1 MNLSWAEG
9 LRAVRRWRRSGA
21 LTDALNRART
31 GAHERRASERPRRRS
46 RISGLTLR
54 ILAINLFAVAIPLFG
69 LLYMDRYQDNLIAAE
84 LEALTRQ
91 GSIFSKGV
99 AALAVEPEFSE
110 ATELSKDLVRR
121 MVRHASDQFG
131 TRLRL
136 FAPDGHLM
144 ADSNSFGR
152 KGGVVQIRPLPPPR
166 EAGFDP
172 GAWADELYD
181 LLVNRLPRRG
191 DFPRYVETVNQS
203 AADYPEAVDAL
214 RGRRAQ
220 AVRTGP
226 DGGLILTSAV
236 PVRRYK
242 QVLGAL
248 MLSIDG
254 HEIDDAMRDVRFEIL
269 GVFAFVF
276 AVTIL
281 LSLYL
286 AGTITRPVQR
296 LAAAAERIRRDRNRE
311 TEIPAFE
318 GRGDE
323 IGDLAR
329 AMREMTEALW
339 QRMDAIDRF
348 AADVA
353 HEIKNPLT
361 SVRSAVETAARV
373 QDPEKQKKLM
383 AIVLDD
389 VQRLDRLISDISESS
404 RIDAELSRSGAEI
417 VDLAAIL
424 ATLAEVYGT
433 TDNPHGVRVEIAVNG
448 SADLSVRGSESRLV
462 QVIRNLVA
470 NAITFSPEGGTV
482 RLTAG
487 ADPVDGREVIV
498 TVEDNG
504 PGIPENK
511 LDAIFDRFYSERP
524 SGEKFG
530 THSGLGLSI
539 SRQIVDASSGRLWAE
554 NRTGADAS
562 VIGARFVIRLPRVMS

>member
-1 MNLSWAEG
+1 MSFSWGESF
-9 LRAVRRWRRSGA
+9 RALARWRGERGVA
-21 LTDALNRART
+21 DIPEKADAA
-31 GAHERRASERPRRRS
+31 AQERPAAESPRRRP

-54 ILAINLFAVAIPLFG
+54 ILAINLFAVAIPLVG
-69 LLYMDRYQDNLIAAE
+69 LLYMDRYQDNLIEAE

-91 GSIFSKGV
+91 GSIFAKGV
-99 AALAVEPEFSE
+99 AALAVEPEYSE

-152 KGGVVQIRPLPPPR
+152 RGGVVQIRPLPPP
-166 EAGFDP
+166 EDSGFSPSLWLDT
-172 GAWADELYD
+172 LYD
-181 LLVNRLPRRG
+181 VLVNWLPRRG
-191 DFPRYVETVNQS
+191 DFPLYVEPQIQR
-203 AADYPEAVDAL
+203 AEDYPEALDAL
-214 RGRRAQ
+214 RGLNAR
-220 AVRTGP
+220 AVRTQP
-226 DGGLILTSAV
+226 DGRLILTSAV

-254 HEIDDAMRDVRFEIL
+254 DEIDNAMRDVRFEIL

-296 LAAAAERIRRDRNRE
+296 LAAAAERIRRDRTRE
-311 TEIPAFE
+311 TEIPGFE
-318 GRGDE
+318 GRDDE

-361 SVRSAVETAARV
+361 SVRSAVETAAKV

-383 AIVLDD
+383 GIILDD
-389 VQRLDRLISDISESS
+389 VQRLDRLISDISEAS
-404 RIDAELSRSGAEI
+404 RLDAELSRTGTET
-417 VDLAAIL
+417 VNLAAVL
-424 ATLAEVYGT
+424 ATLAEVYATADIG
-433 TDNPHGVRVEIAVNG
+433 HGVRVETTVNG
-448 SADLSVRGSESRLV
+448 SADLTVRGSENRIV
-462 QVIRNLVA
+462 QVIRNLVS
-470 NAITFSPEGGTV
+470 NAITFSPEGGSV

-487 ADPVDGREVIV
+487 ADPLDGREVIV
-498 TVEDNG
+498 TVEDDG
-504 PGIPENK
+504 PGIPDNK
-511 LDAIFDRFYSERP
+511 LEAIFDRFYSERP
-524 SGEKFG
+524 SDEKFG

-539 SRQIVDASSGRLWAE
+539 SRQIVEASSGRLWAE
-554 NRTGADAS
+554 NRIGADGS
-562 VIGARFVIRLPRVMS
+562 VIGARFVIRLPRVIG

>member
-1 MNLSWAEG
+1 MSLSWGEG
-9 LRAVRRWRRSGA
+9 FRALGRWRKVLRVTDVPEKSGTA
-21 LTDALNRART
+21 
-31 GAHERRASERPRRRS
+31 AHERPAVDETRRRPRV
-46 RISGLTLR
+46 SGLTLR
-54 ILAINLFAVAIPLFG
+54 ILAINLFAVAIPLVG
-69 LLYMDRYQDNLIAAE
+69 LLYMDRYQDSLIEAE

-91 GSIFSKGV
+91 GSIFAKGV

-152 KGGVVQIRPLPPPR
+152 AGGIVQIRPLPPPEVSGVSPSR
-166 EAGFDP
+166 WLDR
-172 GAWADELYD
+172 LYD
-181 LLVNRLPRRG
+181 LLVDWLPRGG
-191 DFPRYVETVNQS
+191 DFPRYEEQRIQRAEN
-203 AADYPEAVDAL
+203 YPEALDAMQ
-214 RGRRAQ
+214 GRNAR
-220 AVRTGP
+220 AVRTMP
-226 DGGLILTSAV
+226 DGGLILTTAV

-248 MLSIDG
+248 MLSTDG
-254 HEIDDAMRDVRFEIL
+254 AEIDKAMRDVRFEIL

-276 AVTIL
+276 GVTIL

-286 AGTITRPVQR
+286 AGTITRPVQK
-296 LAAAAERIRRDRNRE
+296 LAAAAERIRRDRTRE
-311 TEIPAFE
+311 TEIPGFE
-318 GRGDE
+318 GRDDE

-361 SVRSAVETAARV
+361 SVRSAVETASKV

-383 AIVLDD
+383 GIILDD
-389 VQRLDRLISDISESS
+389 VQRLDRLISDISEAS
-404 RIDAELSRSGAEI
+404 RLDAELSRTGTETVNLGA
-417 VDLAAIL
+417 VL
-424 ATLAEVYGT
+424 ATLAEVYAST
-433 TDNPHGVRVEIAVNG
+433 ENPHGVKVQTTVNG
-448 SADLSVRGSESRLV
+448 SADLRVRGSENRLV
-462 QVIRNLVA
+462 QVIRNLVS
-470 NAITFSPEGGTV
+470 NAITFSPEGGSV

-487 ADPVDGREVIV
+487 ADPVDGREVII
-498 TVEDNG
+498 TVEDDG

-511 LDAIFDRFYSERP
+511 LEAIFDRFYSERP

-539 SRQIVDASSGRLWAE
+539 SRQIVEASSGRLWAE
-554 NRTGADAS
+554 NRSGADGS
-562 VIGARFVIRLPRVMS
+562 VIGARFVIRLPRVMQ

>member
-1 MNLSWAEG
+1 MSFSWGEG
-9 LRAVRRWRRSGA
+9 FRTLGRWRRPWGVA
-21 LTDALNRART
+21 DIPEKAETAAQ
-31 GAHERRASERPRRRS
+31 ERPAADGVRRRP
-46 RISGLTLR
+46 RVSGLTLR
-54 ILAINLFAVAIPLFG
+54 ILAINLFAVAIPLVG
-69 LLYMDRYQDNLIAAE
+69 LLYMDRYQDNLIEAE

-91 GSIFSKGV
+91 GSIFAKGV
-99 AALAVEPEFSE
+99 AALAVEPEYSE

-152 KGGVVQIRPLPPPR
+152 QGGVVQIRPLPPP
-166 EAGFDP
+166 EQSGMSPSLWLDN
-172 GAWADELYD
+172 LYD
-181 LLVNRLPRRG
+181 ILVNWLPRGG
-191 DFPRYVETVNQS
+191 DFPRYEEPQIQR
-203 AADYPEAVDAL
+203 AEDYPEARDAL
-214 RGRRAQ
+214 RGLNAR
-220 AVRTGP
+220 AVRTQA
-226 DGGLILTSAV
+226 DGRLILTSAV

-248 MLSIDG
+248 MLSVDG
-254 HEIDDAMRDVRFEIL
+254 DEIDNAMRDVRFEIL

-296 LAAAAERIRRDRNRE
+296 LAAAAERIRRDRTRE
-311 TEIPAFE
+311 TEIPGFE
-318 GRGDE
+318 GRDDE

-361 SVRSAVETAARV
+361 SVRSAVETAAKV

-383 AIVLDD
+383 GIILDD
-389 VQRLDRLISDISESS
+389 VQRLDRLISDISEAS
-404 RIDAELSRSGAEI
+404 RLDAELSRTGTETVNLSA
-417 VDLAAIL
+417 VL
-424 ATLAEVYGT
+424 ATLAEVYAT
-433 TDNPHGVRVEIAVNG
+433 ADNRHGVRVETTVNG
-448 SADLSVRGSESRLV
+448 SVDLSVRGSENRIV
-462 QVIRNLVA
+462 QVIRNLVS
-470 NAITFSPEGGTV
+470 NAITFSPEGGSV

-487 ADPVDGREVIV
+487 ADPLDGREVIV
-498 TVEDNG
+498 TVEDDG

-511 LDAIFDRFYSERP
+511 LEAIFDRFYSERP

-539 SRQIVDASSGRLWAE
+539 SRQIVEASSGRLWAE
-554 NRTGADAS
+554 NRIGADGS
-562 VIGARFVIRLPRVMS
+562 VIGARFVIRLPRVIG